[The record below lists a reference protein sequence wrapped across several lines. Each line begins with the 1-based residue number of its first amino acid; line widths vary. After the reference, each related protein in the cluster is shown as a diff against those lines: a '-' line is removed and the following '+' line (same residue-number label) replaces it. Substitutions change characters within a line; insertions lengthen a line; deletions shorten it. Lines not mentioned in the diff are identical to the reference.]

1 MLNDRFYDMPI
12 FLEGEKSD
20 KAKLEVF
27 AGRVIRYIKRI
38 QISKGHGKLPTC

>member
-12 FLEGEKSD
+12 FPEGEKSD

-38 QISKGHGKLPTC
+38 SCTYELGEHVDL